1 MFRLFD
7 RSKMQIYLSKIISSL
22 SHHIII
28 NWIWIDS
35 HMVTGI
41 PPNQGAD
48 EFFASR
54 NNLLKKFVRKMK
66 SRLCGGKSKKTSRTK
81 MYRRPNELPLDIYEV
96 ISELTHYDKSK
107 RCTVRNARNLSWL
120 KGDDVIVGG
129 GSVAVAEEYPC
140 MKTGSPMTYL
150 RCSST
155 SESHV
160 TDSESE
166 KKAQ

>member
-1 MFRLFD
+1 
-7 RSKMQIYLSKIISSL
+7 
-22 SHHIII
+22 
-28 NWIWIDS
+28 
-35 HMVTGI
+35 MVTGI

-48 EFFASR
+48 EFFAAR
-54 NNLLKKFVRKMK
+54 NNPLKKFVRKMK

-81 MYRRPNELPLDIYEV
+81 MYRHPNELPLDIYEV
-96 ISELTHYDKSK
+96 ISELTHYDESK
-107 RCTVRNARNLSWL
+107 RCTVRNARNLPWI

-129 GSVAVAEEYPC
+129 GSATEEYPC

-150 RCSST
+150 RFSST
-155 SESHV
+155 SETHA

>member
-1 MFRLFD
+1 
-7 RSKMQIYLSKIISSL
+7 MQIYPSNIISSL

-48 EFFASR
+48 EFFDSW
-54 NNLLKKFVRKMK
+54 NNPLKKFVRKMK

-81 MYRRPNELPLDIYEV
+81 MYRHPNQLPLDIYEV
-96 ISELTHYDKSK
+96 ISELTHYDKSR
-107 RCTVRNARNLSWL
+107 RCTVRNARNLSWI
-120 KGDDVIVGG
+120 KGDDVIGGG
-129 GSVAVAEEYPC
+129 GSVAEEYHC